1 MTRSRLF
8 AYAVSAMLLTG
19 CASTPEPVAA
29 EWTEPGQAV
38 LLAAGAPRLGIKG
51 QFVMTVK
58 AIGSTRRL
66 HLNSERDYR
75 DPRNLSISVEPA
87 AAAQLA
93 ERLGPSPQRAL
104 LGHRILVTGTA
115 RRTRIDFTVDGR
127 PSGKYYYQTHVGVTD
142 ASQIQLLSG
151 DARVLEPSGLQE

>member
-1 MTRSRLF
+1 MTLRKLLTLS
-8 AYAVSAMLLTG
+8 VSALVITA

-29 EWTEPGQAV
+29 EWIEPGQAV

-66 HLNSERDYR
+66 HLNSEKDYR

-93 ERLGPSPQRAL
+93 ERLGPSPRRAL

-115 RRTRIDFTVDGR
+115 RRTRIDFIANGR

-151 DARVLEPSGLQE
+151 DARVHEPSGRQE